1 SAHHEAILRKAL
13 LAPYGMVIVTGPTGS
28 GKTTTLAAS
37 LAVINEPTRKIL
49 TIEDPVEYQIPGI
62 TQTQVHPGIG
72 LTFASALR
80 SFMRL
85 DPDVIMVGEMRD

>member
-1 SAHHEAILRKAL
+1 MI
-13 LAPYGMVIVTGPTGS
+13 IVTGPTGS

-62 TQTQVHPGIG
+62 NQTQVHPGDRSDFRLGVTLIPATG
-72 LTFASALR
+72 SGCDHGGRDARSRRRRISAFTLR
-80 SFMRL
+80 
-85 DPDVIMVGEMRD
+85 